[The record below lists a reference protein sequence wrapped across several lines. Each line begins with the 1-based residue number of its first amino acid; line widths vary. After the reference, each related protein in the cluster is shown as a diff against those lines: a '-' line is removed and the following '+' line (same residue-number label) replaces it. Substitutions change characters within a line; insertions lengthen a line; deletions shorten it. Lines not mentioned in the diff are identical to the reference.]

1 MEGRVNT
8 ISSQQGEN
16 NFESY
21 FAKGW
26 IPLAVLVAMIFI
38 ATNVLAEENE
48 GGQSAE
54 DQGFWGNSVT
64 PEKPEQTEQT
74 VQKVQMEPEDKE
86 PAENQGFWTKPVS
99 TDKPEENSQS
109 ASAGEMKKY
118 VFARRLLFEPYKFN
132 YFMPYHYLD
141 EPDQAFFEPQNP
153 NDEPIYRAEIKFQIS
168 VKVKAVENVLSKRDA
183 LYVAYSQVSFWQA
196 YEETAYFRESN
207 YEPEIFMRFWQDIS
221 YKGWE
226 FDALDVGLVHQSN
239 GEGGDYER
247 SWNRIYI
254 RQTITRG
261 SWYLSVEPW
270 LRIDVF
276 GERDYNSDIED
287 YLGYGKVTLGRKVGN
302 QLFYFVFRNVIESG
316 FSRGAEEFNWAFPL
330 YKKFYGFVQLFSGYG
345 EGLSEYD
352 HYQNSIGLGVAL
364 WDWL

>member
-1 MEGRVNT
+1 MMEGAAKKN
-8 ISSQQGEN
+8 SSRQCEN
-16 NFESY
+16 NFESH
-21 FAKGW
+21 FAKVW
-26 IPLAVLVAMIFI
+26 VSLVMYIAMIFS
-38 ATNVLAEENE
+38 ATTVLAEEVE
-48 GGQSAE
+48 G
-54 DQGFWGNSVT
+54 QGFWGPSVASDT
-64 PEKPEQTEQT
+64 PAQTEQT
-74 VQKVQMEPEDKE
+74 VQKTQAEPEDNILGGE
-86 PAENQGFWTKPVS
+86 QGFWAKATPV
-99 TDKPEENSQS
+99 DEPEEKIQS
-109 ASAGEMKKY
+109 EPVDEMKKY
-118 VFARRLLFEPYKFN
+118 VLARRLLFEPYKFN

-153 NDEPIYRAEIKFQIS
+153 NDEPIYRTEIKFQIS
-168 VKVKAVENVLSKRDA
+168 VKVKAVENVLSKNDA

-196 YEETAYFRESN
+196 YEDTAYFRESN

-221 YKGWE
+221 YKGWG

-247 SWNRIYI
+247 SWNRIYV

-270 LRIDVF
+270 LRIDLF

-287 YLGYGKVTLGRKVGN
+287 YLGYGKVVLGRKVGN
-302 QLFYFVFRNVIESG
+302 HLFYFVFRNVIESG
-316 FSRGAEEFNWAFPL
+316 FSRGAEEFNWAFPI
-330 YKKFYGFVQLFSGYG
+330 YKEFYGFVQLFSGYG
-345 EGLSEYD
+345 EGLSEYN